1 MKKLLG
7 CLLVLVMVL
16 TLSQNV
22 FAAYADTVKPYYNNA
37 TSAKVYLDIDASGTA
52 NTSIFC
58 QGKAGVKRI
67 YVATCLERKVNGAWE
82 RVDIP
87 SPNDVWSYSTTS
99 TTGMANYSASLP
111 GRGEYRAVATF
122 TVTAAT
128 METFTEIAYATY

>member
-7 CLLVLVMVL
+7 CLLVLVILL

-22 FAAYADTVKPYYNNA
+22 FAAYADTVEPYYTNA
-37 TSAKVYLDIDASGTA
+37 DNAIVSLTISTSGTA
-52 NTSIFC
+52 TVVVKC
-58 QGKAGVKRI
+58 YGKSNVTRI
-67 YVATCLERKVNGAWE
+67 YIATCLERKVNGAWE